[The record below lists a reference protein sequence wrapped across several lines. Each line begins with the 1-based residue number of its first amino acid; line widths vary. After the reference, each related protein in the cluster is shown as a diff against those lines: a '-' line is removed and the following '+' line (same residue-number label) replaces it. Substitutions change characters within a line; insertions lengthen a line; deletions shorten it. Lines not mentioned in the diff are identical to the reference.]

1 MHPSNL
7 LQWNNRSW
15 QTTKTKQIKYY
26 HELMTRQVK
35 GVLQEI
41 VKQVVGSVAKI
52 AGANIIFGKKD
63 TSIPK
68 YLKLPL

>member
-26 HELMTRQVK
+26 HELMARQVK

>member
-1 MHPSNL
+1 
-7 LQWNNRSW
+7 
-15 QTTKTKQIKYY
+15 
-26 HELMTRQVK
+26 MTRQVK

-41 VKQVVGSVAKI
+41 VKPVVGSVAKI

>member
-26 HELMTRQVK
+26 NELMTRQVK